1 MVDRKNILKISAT
14 EGVPQATVEKD
25 FALSVA
31 LAKICESD
39 LADDVIFKGGTA
51 IRKVYFEKARF
62 SEDLDFSVKTGI
74 EKGVILSKLKKIFP
88 GEENSI
94 MFMGLEEER
103 TSAGLKASAKFVG
116 PLEYPQRIRFDFNL
130 RENLLKKPE
139 KRELIDHYNIGKHS
153 LNVMGIEEIFAEKIH
168 ALSSRAAPRD
178 LYDTWFL
185 TRNKVKLDK
194 ELVAG
199 KLSYYQEKFDKNRIG
214 ANIDNMKAKWQSDLS
229 RLLSQPPNFEEI
241 SEKVKKELS
250 QFNI

>member
-74 EKGVILSKLKKIFP
+74 EKGAILSKLKKIFS

-94 MFMGLEEER
+94 MFVGLEEER
-103 TSAGLKASAKFVG
+103 TSAGLKANAKFIG
-116 PLEYPQRIRFDFNL
+116 PLEYPQRIRLDFNF
-130 RENLLKKPE
+130 RENLLRKPE
-139 KRELIDHYNIGKHS
+139 KIHS
-153 LNVMGIEEIFAEKIH
+153 
-168 ALSSRAAPRD
+168 LSSRAAPRD
-178 LYDTWFL
+178 LFDTWFL
-185 TRNKVKLDK
+185 TRNKVKFDK
-194 ELVAG
+194 ELVVG
-199 KLSYYQEKFDKNRIG
+199 KLSYYKEKFDKNRIESH
-214 ANIDNMKAKWQSDLS
+214 ITDMKSKWQNDLE
-229 RLLSQPPNFEEI
+229 RLLNNIPEFDAVA
-241 SEKVKKELS
+241 EKVKKDLS
-250 QFNI
+250 TLSL